1 MPVSQGNGVL
11 RLENNATTI
20 VPTLMRMLMTMK
32 IMMFLFFSNHFI
44 ARVAEI
50 QATNSARAN
59 AENRLSKVHTEASR
73 EWVRWVWLPR
83 WLRRTGVV
91 WDRCSEGTS
100 RNGKKTYFLKLYL
113 KLSSILLGRLSMIKA
128 LHYLLTDFVVFS
140 FRFSRLSKDT

>member
-11 RLENNATTI
+11 RLENKATTI
-20 VPTLMRMLMTMK
+20 VQTMTRMLMTIM
-32 IMMFLFFSNHFI
+32 IMMLPILSNHFI
-44 ARVAEI
+44 ARIAEI
-50 QATNSARAN
+50 QTTNSARAN
-59 AENRLSKVHTEASR
+59 AENRLSKVHTGASR

-100 RNGKKTYFLKLYL
+100 WNGKKTYFLKLYL
-113 KLSSILLGRLSMIKA
+113 KLSSILLGRLSMMKA
-128 LHYLLTDFVVFS
+128 LHTLLIDFVVFS